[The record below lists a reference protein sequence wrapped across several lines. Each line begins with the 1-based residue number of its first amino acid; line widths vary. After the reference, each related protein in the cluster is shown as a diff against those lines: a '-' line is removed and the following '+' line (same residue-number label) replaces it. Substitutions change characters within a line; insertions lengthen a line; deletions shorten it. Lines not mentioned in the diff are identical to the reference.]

1 MESRF
6 EQEEEFDIQSILKK
20 VKQYRWLF
28 LASITLCLLIAF
40 FYNRYAVPIYNV
52 KASIL
57 IDEEENM
64 SETAELI
71 YGTDLLS
78 ANKSLYNEIAILKS
92 YPFILRTVKS
102 LNPKVSYFQ
111 QGKLEDRELYTQ
123 QPFQVK
129 VDTIQYNAKNEHV
142 PLFVTILN
150 EKHFL
155 LEAHWDAALQV
166 EKTLAFDSA
175 FVLNGTRLSI
185 HLDHL
190 PEDDQGEKFYFIINN
205 FHKLARNYKER
216 LAIYPYS
223 KDASVIDISLETNAP
238 QKEIDFLNELTWQYT
253 IVSLE
258 DKNKSTSQSLAFI
271 DEQLEQTFDTLQII
285 EKTLEN
291 FKSRNSF
298 SQASSMIERS
308 FDKISELETEKA
320 VLLINGKY
328 YQSVLHYLEE
338 NRALDQLLA
347 PSALGVQDVLL
358 NNLINQLVALQIE
371 KNTYLVEGSAKNPYV
386 KEVEGKIDNI
396 KKTLKESLQNMEA
409 SNQLRLDQV
418 NQRIAV
424 LEKEINNLPQAERQY
439 VNIKRV
445 YDLNESMYNLLLQ
458 KKVEAGITKASA
470 TVDNKVIEPAYLEN
484 TLPTKPRKS
493 KNFVIAFFVGLLL
506 PSVFIFIK
514 GKFNTTVESKNDI
527 SKHTRLPVI
536 GTISKN
542 EKNIPLVV
550 IQAPKSPTAETFRV
564 LRSNLKFTSP
574 AREGN
579 KTYLVTSMV
588 SGEGKTFCSVNLA
601 IALALSGRKTLLLDT
616 DMRKDEPI
624 PGLDL
629 PKNIKGLS
637 NYLVSDA
644 TLDEVI
650 HATSIANLEVIPS
663 GLIPPNPAE
672 LLMTESMELMMDVL
686 KSSYEYI
693 VIDTSPVGLVTD
705 AQIMMGYT
713 HANLYI
719 VRQKFTEKETIGKL
733 EDMREQKI
741 ISNIN
746 IVYND
751 VKTGAGY
758 YGYGYYYPR
767 KKNKSVLSKIKALF

>member
-6 EQEEEFDIQSILKK
+6 EHEEEFDIQSILKK

-28 LASITLCLLIAF
+28 LVSITLCLLLAF
-40 FYNRYAVPIYNV
+40 FYNRYAVPIYSV

-78 ANKSLYNEIAILKS
+78 SNKSLYNEIAILKS
-92 YPFILRTVKS
+92 YPFILRTVKA
-102 LNPKVSYFQ
+102 LDTKVSYFQ
-111 QGKLEDRELYTQ
+111 QGRLEDRELYSQ
-123 QPFQVK
+123 LPFHVE
-129 VDTIQYNAKNEHV
+129 VDTLQYNAKNEHV
-142 PLFVTILN
+142 PFFVTIVN

-155 LEAHWDAALQV
+155 LEAHWDASLQI
-166 EKTLAFDSA
+166 EKTLSFDSA
-175 FVLNGTRLSI
+175 FVINGTRLSI

-190 PEDDQGEKFYFIINN
+190 PKDDQGKKYYFVINN

-223 KDASVIDISLETNAP
+223 KDASVIDISLETSVP
-238 QKEIDFLNELTWQYT
+238 QKEIDFLDELTRQYT

-258 DKNKSTSQSLAFI
+258 DKNKSTSQSLTFI
-271 DEQLEQTFDTLQII
+271 DEQLDKTFDTLQII
-285 EKTLEN
+285 EETLEN

-298 SQASSMIERS
+298 SQASSMLERS
-308 FDKISELETEKA
+308 FDKISELESEKA
-320 VLLINGKY
+320 ILLINDKY
-328 YQSVLHYLEE
+328 YQSVLQYLEE
-338 NRALDQLLA
+338 NKALDQLLA

-358 NNLINQLVALQIE
+358 NNLISQLVALQIE

-396 KKTLKESLQNMEA
+396 KKTLTESLQNMEA

-424 LEKEINNLPQAERQY
+424 LEKEISNLPQAERQY

-445 YDLNESMYNLLLQ
+445 YDLNENMYNLLLQ
-458 KKVEAGITKASA
+458 KKVEAGITQASA
-470 TVDNKVIEPAYLEN
+470 TVDNKVIEPAYLAN
-484 TLPTKPRKS
+484 TLPIKPRKTR
-493 KNFVIAFFVGLLL
+493 NLIIALFLGFLL
-506 PSVFIFIK
+506 PAGFIFIK
-514 GKFNTTVESKNDI
+514 DKFSTTIKSKSDI
-527 SKHTRLPVI
+527 NKYTDLPVI

-542 EKNIPLVV
+542 EKNLPLVV
-550 IQAPKSPTAETFRV
+550 NQAPKSPAAESFRV
-564 LRSNLKFTSP
+564 LRSNLKFTTNTQQ
-574 AREGN
+574 AN

-601 IALALSGRKTLLLDT
+601 IALALSGKKTLLLDT

-624 PGLDL
+624 PGLNL
-629 PKNIKGLS
+629 SKNVKGLS

-644 TLDEVI
+644 ILDEAI
-650 HATSIANLEVIPS
+650 HTTSIANLEVIPS
-663 GLIPPNPAE
+663 GPIPPNPAE

-693 VIDTSPVGLVTD
+693 VIDTSPIGLVTD
-705 AQIMMGYT
+705 AQIMMSYT
-713 HANLYI
+713 HANLFI
-719 VRQKFTEKETIGKL
+719 VRQKFTEKETIKQL
-733 EDMREQKI
+733 ADMKEQKVI
-741 ISNIN
+741 NNIN

-751 VKTGAGY
+751 VKIGMGY
-758 YGYGYYYPR
+758 YGYGYYYST
-767 KKNKSVLSKIKALF
+767 KNKASVLQRLRMIF